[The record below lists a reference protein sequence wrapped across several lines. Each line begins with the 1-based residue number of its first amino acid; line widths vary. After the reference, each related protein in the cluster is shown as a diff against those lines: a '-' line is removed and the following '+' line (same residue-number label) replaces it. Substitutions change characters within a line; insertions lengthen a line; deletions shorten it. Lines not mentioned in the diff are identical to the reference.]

1 MQNLRRTLFSS
12 LLLMFLL
19 PALLFAADPET
30 APKPVK
36 TPKLPASIEIIPRL
50 GTLNE
55 KITPAKNQ
63 LTLLNETT
71 PISKALDAARQAQQR
86 LDQSIAEME
95 AEGWNYDRLLTGREA
110 AETQKTNLAKQQEA
124 LSVKLKELDALRQ
137 SWQEQQ
143 LFWTN
148 WKLSAPPD
156 LHQDQ
161 KESFIRAEKV
171 ISDILAEIVES
182 GKPLVALQTEVL
194 QLQQQNQL
202 SLGSIDEKLQVLR
215 GNIFEKT
222 EKSLTNPGFYRQLN
236 WNLMT
241 DAGKNLRQFFSLDKD
256 FFQEKG
262 WILAFQFLL
271 AFVLAGYIIIK
282 RHKTKPSDEWHFIL
296 QHPFATGLFVA
307 VATLSFLYGALPGS
321 LRLLLVA
328 VAVFS
333 TAILVSEFLKD
344 RVKIL
349 MIYLMALLFIVAT
362 ALQSMALPTPLY
374 RLYLILVS
382 LLGVPFLLLLARRT
396 SRNRIRKTNG
406 FIISLRLG
414 AAILFLVFL
423 TQFGGFA
430 NLSSKL
436 LESSNNTIFLG
447 LFAAMAV
454 RLGWG
459 ALDYIFGQPFFRR
472 ESFFNQF
479 GGELVDQLKGLLRLF
494 IGAYTLLYLL
504 VIWGWGFF
512 DTPREAW
519 ATLMQ
524 LGITFGE
531 TRVTAHMVLLALG
544 ALYVTIRLSWLI
556 RALLES
562 EFFPRSAMDRGIRDS
577 IKKLLHYALVLIGF
591 TIALSLL
598 GVTMQNFVI
607 IGGAF
612 GIGIGFGLQNIVSNF
627 VSGLILLFERPIK
640 VGDMIMLDSEW
651 AIVRSIGLRSTT
663 IETFDLSEIIVPNS
677 DLVSQKVTNWTL
689 SNEQSRV
696 VVPVGVAYGSDVAL
710 VLSLLKGC
718 AEKHPKVLDAPI
730 PSVIFVAFGDS
741 SLDFEL
747 RAWVANVKDRLSTRS
762 DLLQA
767 IDAEFRKAN
776 VEIPFPQRD
785 LHLRSID
792 SSLLNEL
799 AKDPKISQT
808 EPVDSM
814 QNTDLK

>member
-19 PALLFAADPET
+19 PALLFAAEPET
-30 APKPVK
+30 APKSPS
-36 TPKLPASIEIIPRL
+36 LPASIDIIPRL
-50 GTLNE
+50 GALNE
-55 KITPAKNQ
+55 KVAPTKNQ
-63 LTLLNETT
+63 LTLLGETT
-71 PISKALDAARQAQQR
+71 AIDKSLDAARQSQQR
-86 LDQSIAEME
+86 LDQLVAQME
-95 AEGWNYDRLLTGREA
+95 TQGWNYDRLLTGREA
-110 AETQKTNLAKQQEA
+110 AETQKNNLTRQQEA
-124 LSVKLKELDALRQ
+124 LSEKLQELDALRQ
-137 SWQEQQ
+137 TWQERQ

-148 WKLSAPPD
+148 WKLSAPHD
-156 LHQDQ
+156 LLQDQ
-161 KESFIRAEKV
+161 KESFNRAEKV
-171 ISDILAEIVES
+171 ITDILAEIVES
-182 GKPLVALQTEVL
+182 GKPLVALQKEVL

-202 SLGSIDEKLQVLR
+202 SLGSIDEKLQALR

-222 EKSLTNPGFYRQLN
+222 EKSLTNPDFYRQLN
-236 WNLMT
+236 WNLLV
-241 DAGKNLRQFFSLDKD
+241 DAGKNFRQFFRIDRE
-256 FFQEKG
+256 FFREKG

-271 AFVLAGYIIIK
+271 AFVLAAYIIIK

-296 QHPFATGLFVA
+296 QRPFATGLFVA
-307 VATLSFLYGALPGS
+307 VATLSFLYGAPPGP

-328 VAVFS
+328 VAAFS
-333 TAILVSEFLKD
+333 TAILVSEFLNS
-344 RVKIL
+344 RVKVL
-349 MIYLMALLFIVAT
+349 MVYLMALLFVVAT
-362 ALQSMALPTPLY
+362 AVQSMALPTPLY
-374 RLYLILVS
+374 RLYLILLS
-382 LLGVPFLLLLARRT
+382 LIGVPLLLLLASRT
-396 SRNRIRKTNG
+396 SRNTARKADG
-406 FIISLRLG
+406 FVIALRLG
-414 AAILFLVFL
+414 AVILFLVFL

-436 LESSNNTIFLG
+436 LESSNNTVFLG

-479 GGELVDQLKGLLRLF
+479 GGELVDQLKKLLRLF
-494 IGAYTLLYLL
+494 VGAYTLLYLL

-519 ATLMQ
+519 TTLMQ

-531 TRVTAHMVLLALG
+531 TRVTAKMLFLAVG

-562 EFFPRSAMDRGIRDS
+562 EFFPRSALDRGIRDS

-640 VGDMIMLDSEW
+640 VGDMIMLDTEW

-663 IETFDLSEIIVPNS
+663 VETFDLSEIIVPNS
-677 DLVSQKVTNWTL
+677 DLISQKVTNWTL

-696 VVPVGVAYGSDVAL
+696 VVPVGVAYGSDIPL
-710 VLSLLKGC
+710 VLSLLTSC
-718 AEKHPKVLDAPI
+718 AEKHPKVLDDPV
-730 PSVIFVAFGDS
+730 PSVIFVGFGDS

-747 RAWVANVKDRLSTRS
+747 RAWVANANARLVTRS

-792 SSLLNEL
+792 GSLLADL
-799 AKDPKISQT
+799 AKGQRISQQQPM
-808 EPVDSM
+808 EPNRES
-814 QNTDLK
+814 DLK